1 MPFFTIF
8 TATYNRAYILPEL
21 YHSLCEQSCQDFEWL
36 IVDDGSRDDTESLVK
51 SWMER
56 DSKISIRYYYKSN
69 E

>member
-8 TATYNRAYILPEL
+8 TATYNRAYILPKL

-51 SWMER
+51 S
-56 DSKISIRYYYKSN
+56 
-69 E
+69 